1 MRLMSTLPLNNMKLF
16 TVVLSSGV
24 ETILAPDSERA
35 AWQALELSVERNVT
49 LLDVRPCRDDMW
61 N

>member
-1 MRLMSTLPLNNMKLF
+1 MKEF

-24 ETILAPDSERA
+24 EYVLAPDSEHA

-49 LLDVRPCRDDMW
+49 LIDVRPHVDDMW
-61 N
+61 S